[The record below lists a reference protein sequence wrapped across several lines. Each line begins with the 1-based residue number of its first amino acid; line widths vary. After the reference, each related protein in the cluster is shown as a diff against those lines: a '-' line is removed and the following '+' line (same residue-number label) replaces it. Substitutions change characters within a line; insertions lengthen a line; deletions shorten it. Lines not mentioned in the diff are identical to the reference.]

1 MRATELLF
9 CPVCGAD
16 VASDGAHLFCLGK
29 RRHVYDVA
37 SSGYV
42 NLLPPGRMSNA
53 HAGDDKTMI
62 RSRSEFL
69 DKGYYSKISET
80 AARLIAPQDGA
91 SRIAF
96 ADLACGEGYH
106 TVNVINALSAAG
118 VSSTALGF
126 DASKYGAE
134 KGAKRARRL
143 PEGSDAF
150 FAAANIFSLPV
161 KDSSL
166 DAALCLFAP
175 IPWEESARILKD
187 GGRLAVASSGARHL
201 YELREALYDE
211 PRTASGGV
219 AAQGGFTEVRAETL
233 SYRVTLGSNGDIMSL
248 FRMTPFY
255 YRTSPRDAE
264 KLSRLDSLDVTVEV
278 KFTVYEKNHA
288 GDKTTI

>member
-1 MRATELLF
+1 MRAADLLV

-29 RRHVYDVA
+29 RRHTYDFA

-53 HAGDDKTMI
+53 RAGDDKTMI

-69 DKGYYSKISET
+69 DKGYYARISET
-80 AARLIAPQDGA
+80 AAGLIAPCAKGG
-91 SRIAF
+91 RLAF

-106 TVNVINALSAAG
+106 TCNAVNALSASG
-118 VSSTALGF
+118 ITPSALGF

-134 KGAKRARRL
+134 KGAKRGRRL
-143 PEGSDAF
+143 PESSDVL

-166 DAALCLFAP
+166 DAATCLFAP

-187 GGRLAVASSGARHL
+187 DGRLIVASSGARHL
-201 YELREALYDE
+201 FELREALYDE
-211 PRTASGGV
+211 PRTASGETC
-219 AAQGGFTEVRAETL
+219 APDFFCETHKETL
-233 SYRVTLGSNGDIMSL
+233 SYRITLGSNADIISL
-248 FRMTPFY
+248 FKMTPFY

-264 KLSRLDSLDVTVEV
+264 KLSRIDTLGVTVEV

-288 GDKTTI
+288 KDGTKL